1 MSNLAREDRAAVV
14 PVDPSTT
21 PHVRLVVPPGAEA
34 NCRRQ
39 PGRSAAAETLP
50 LVRAVG
56 VRKSYRKGQVSIP
69 VLSGVDI
76 DLAEQEFLCIVGKSG
91 SGKSTLLHIL
101 ATFDAPDAGE
111 IHFAD
116 ERIDDLSA
124 IRRDRIRNQHF
135 GIVFQFYHLLP
146 ELTTWENV
154 LLPAMIAMP
163 VRSYWASRRS
173 LRRRAAD
180 LLDRVGLAHRLRHR
194 PRELSG
200 GEMQRVAI
208 ARALMNSPRV
218 LLADEPTGNLDRQTG
233 GEIMQLL
240 QSLNQ
245 EQKLT
250 IVMVTHD
257 AALARQSHR
266 VVQLVEGRVS

>member
-1 MSNLAREDRAAVV
+1 VLNGIDI
-14 PVDPSTT
+14 
-21 PHVRLVVPPGAEA
+21 
-34 NCRRQ
+34 
-39 PGRSAAAETLP
+39 
-50 LVRAVG
+50 
-56 VRKSYRKGQVSIP
+56 QV
-69 VLSGVDI
+69 
-76 DLAEQEFLCIVGKSG
+76 AEQEFLSIVGKSG
-91 SGKSTLLHIL
+91 SGKTTLLHVL
-101 ATFDAPDAGE
+101 ATLDAPDAGE
-111 IHFAD
+111 IHFAQG
-116 ERIDDLSA
+116 RIDHLA
-124 IRRDRIRNQHF
+124 AVRRDRIRNQQF

-154 LLPAMIAMP
+154 LLPAMISSG
-163 VRSYWASRRS
+163 VWSYWARRGAM
-173 LRRRAAD
+173 RRRAAE
-180 LLDRVGLAHRLRHR
+180 LLERVGLGHRLRHR

-240 QSLNQ
+240 QSLNHD
-245 EQKLT
+245 QKLT

-266 VVQLVEGRVS
+266 VVQLVEGRVSQLA